1 MNIYSCI
8 CVDEL
13 FFKLLSFF
21 CVSNACRLT
30 SNVVYG
36 NKQNRLKTFPMVLL
50 QFQHQKFVDFPQL
63 HLLYFFNVKF
73 PLRHNISCDR
83 CTSLIMT
90 TTLTRHVYSRAPV
103 SFGSSVMM
111 SWDFL
116 LHFITNTVALLILC
130 TRSLLYNKLS
140 PPSASS

>member
-21 CVSNACRLT
+21 CISNAYRLT

-50 QFQHQKFVDFPQL
+50 QFQQQKFVDFPQL
-63 HLLYFFNVKF
+63 HLLYFFKCQ
-73 PLRHNISCDR
+73 ISFE
-83 CTSLIMT
+83 T
-90 TTLTRHVYSRAPV
+90 
-103 SFGSSVMM
+103 
-111 SWDFL
+111 
-116 LHFITNTVALLILC
+116 
-130 TRSLLYNKLS
+130 
-140 PPSASS
+140 